1 MSRLYGFFG
10 CFAALIAVVSGAL
23 GAHALEERLLAAG
36 TLAAWQTAVD
46 YHMWHAL
53 ALLVLAIMPCGGR
66 VRHWAAGCFV
76 AGLLL
81 FSGSLYALA
90 LGGPGWL
97 GPVTPLGGLALM
109 AGWGALALA
118 CLRRPNTEPAEPPC
132 PNA

>member
-1 MSRLYGFFG
+1 M
-10 CFAALIAVVSGAL
+10 AALTAVVLGAL
-23 GAHALEERLLAAG
+23 GAHALEEPLLAAG
-36 TLAAWQTAVD
+36 TLGAWQTAVD

-53 ALLVLAIMPCGGR
+53 ALVVLAIMPCGGR
-66 VRHWAAGCFV
+66 ARHWAAGCFT

-109 AGWGALALA
+109 AGWVALAMA
-118 CLRRPNTEPAEPPC
+118 CLRRPKATPAEPPC